1 MLRIYPMSSE
11 STQSP
16 LWRYAPL
23 LAIAAL
29 LVWHSLQYNFVTD
42 DAYISFV
49 FSENFAEHGQLL
61 FNHGHPPVEGYTN
74 FLWTF
79 LLGLLLLV
87 GLPPEIMSLV
97 LGTAFAAGTLLIA
110 LRTVEYIWGAVS
122 YTHLT
127 LPTITE

>member
-1 MLRIYPMSSE
+1 MSIGARAAYAGGCFVMSGTE
-11 STQSP
+11 P
-16 LWRYAPL
+16 KAWARRYTPL
-23 LAIAAL
+23 LAIAAV
-29 LVWHSLQYNFVTD
+29 LVWHSLQFNFVTD

-79 LLGLLLLV
+79 LLGLLMMV

-97 LGTAFAAGTLLIA
+97 LGTAFACG
-110 LRTVEYIWGAVS
+110 S
-122 YTHLT
+122 
-127 LPTITE
+127 